1 MKREIMN
8 TAAIAY
14 DDSPIGR
21 AFRLLEVLA
30 LHPDGLTLS
39 EIARECGLVMTTA
52 HRQLATLVGCQI
64 VRKTENKTFV
74 PGEALWRITSL
85 LTNGADIVQPAVAIL
100 TELADRFGETAFLAR
115 LNDHN
120 VEIMTTC
127 TPTAVGKAYAQPG
140 RGMPLYAAASGKI
153 LLASQ
158 SDEFIDG
165 YLALPRHAFT
175 PHTQIDEASIR
186 AEIAEVRERRIAI
199 CENEFDPDILS
210 YATAVVD
217 PRTHVVYA
225 IAIFGMRERFGTIP
239 RANVEAQVIYAAQ
252 RLSTALNS
260 PD

>member
-1 MKREIMN
+1 MT
-8 TAAIAY
+8 TAAIAF
-14 DDSPIGR
+14 DDSPLGR

-30 LHPDGLTLS
+30 SHPEGVTLS
-39 EIARECGLVMTTA
+39 EVARESGLAVPTA
-52 HRQLATLVGCQI
+52 HRQLASLASCRI
-64 VRKTENKTFV
+64 VRKTESKTFV
-74 PGEALWRITSL
+74 PGEALWRIISL
-85 LTNGADIVQPAVAIL
+85 FTNGADIVQPAVAIL

-115 LNDHN
+115 LNGHD

-140 RGMPLYAAASGKI
+140 RGMPLYAAASGKV

-165 YLALPRHAFT
+165 YMALPRHAFT

-186 AEIAEVRERRIAI
+186 AEIARVRERRIAI

-217 PRTHVVYA
+217 PRTNVVYA
-225 IAIFGMRERFGTIP
+225 IAIFGMTERFGIIP
-239 RANVEAQVIYAAQ
+239 RANVETQVIYAAQ
-252 RLSTALNS
+252 RLSTALS
-260 PD
+260 RPD